1 MFRVQTACSVI
12 FLAGGQSSRMGTP
25 KAWLEFAGR
34 PLLVHLVERMLGV
47 FPEVL
52 VVVAP
57 GQSLPETPARVVHDE
72 SPGEGPLAGLEVGL
86 REISQPLAFVASCDA
101 PFLDPRIALALVER
115 CDGFDVVVPEWEGR
129 LHPLHAVYR
138 ASVQPL
144 VVQQL
149 AEGQRRMMR
158 FLDCVRTRVVTEA
171 ELREV
176 EPEGYSFH
184 NMNTPEEYQR
194 ALELWNAK
202 HGLGDFTA
210 ETQRTQRED
219 NSFGR

>member
-12 FLAGGQSSRMGTP
+12 LLAGGQSSRMGTS

-34 PLLVHLVERMLGV
+34 PLLAHLVERMLTV

-52 VVVAP
+52 VVAAS
-57 GQSLPETPARVVHDE
+57 GQPLPETAARVIHDE
-72 SPGEGPLAGLEVGL
+72 RPGEGPLAGLAVGL
-86 REISQPLAFVASCDA
+86 REIAQPLAFVASCDA
-101 PFLDPRIALALVER
+101 PFLDPRIALALAER
-115 CDGFDVVVPEWEGR
+115 SDGFDVVVPEWEGR

-144 VVQQL
+144 VARQL

-158 FLDCVRTRVVTEA
+158 FLECVRTRVVTEA
-171 ELREV
+171 ELREI
-176 EPEGYSFH
+176 EPDGRSFH

-194 ALELWNAK
+194 ALELWK
-202 HGLGDFTA
+202 LPHTKFD
-210 ETQRTQRED
+210 
-219 NSFGR
+219 